1 MELTTISD
9 IFDTKLHAYEG
20 GLQLDEY
27 EKSIYLTAA
36 QDVFYDAI
44 LANFEESNTISE
56 ELERV
61 IKTIDAN
68 VAWGPDP
75 SPDDIV
81 KDNYGGIIVDLE
93 NPVRKILREKV
104 VFTTNT
110 GTIDKYKGKEMQVM
124 EERLSEIQNSL
135 NNPFRKPGESLVL
148 RSLKGSL
155 IEAAPYTPPEDP
167 TFPTYFASTRVSLYI
182 PEETEIARYIVTIG
196 VEPNPIIL
204 EALPDGLSIKEQTSM
219 GDLELSFKDKDL
231 EKIIDIA
238 VQLAKADVGVTPARA
253 EEPMRQ

>member
-1 MELTTISD
+1 MKLTTISD

-27 EKSIYLTAA
+27 EKSIYLTNA

-61 IKTIDAN
+61 IKTIEAD
-68 VAWGPDP
+68 VKWGDP
-75 SPDDIV
+75 TPVTVNDE
-81 KDNYGGIIVDLE
+81 YGGVIVDLK

-104 VFTTNT
+104 KFTSDT
-110 GTIDKYKGKEMQVM
+110 GTIAKYQGKEMQVM

-135 NNPFRKPGESLVL
+135 NNPFRKPGEYLVL
-148 RSLKGSL
+148 RALKGGI
-155 IEAAPYTPPEDP
+155 IETDP
-167 TFPTYFASTRVSLYI
+167 ITYETVTKVSLYI
-182 PEETEIARYIVTIG
+182 PEETELDKYIVTIG

-204 EALPDGLSIKEQTSM
+204 ETLPDGLTIKELASM